1 MGARSG
7 VLLGIGSVV
16 LAVVMGIAL
25 KHITRTRHPD
35 TVVVPGVRGGGFPF
49 AFDRLRARGLR
60 VAIPSTLHFEATS
73 PPMVAKQMPPA
84 GTRVAW
90 GSIVTLRP
98 PSFLG
103 LVGSPVGPEKLPV
116 YRVPEFNGKPLADAV
131 AWTKGKTVYWAS
143 DLPPL
148 PPSNAKHLFDA
159 YVITSQRPAAG
170 SDLKLWTPA
179 RMRGFVGVRLTPL
192 TLEVAVR

>member
-1 MGARSG
+1 MGPRSG

-16 LAVVMGIAL
+16 LAVALGIAL
-25 KHITRTRHPD
+25 KNVTRDGHPD

-49 AFDRLRARGLR
+49 AFDRLRAQGLR
-60 VAIPSTLHFEATS
+60 VAIPSTLRFEAMTS
-73 PPMVAKQMPPA
+73 PMVAKQMPPA

-90 GSIVTLRP
+90 GSTVTLRP
-98 PSFLG
+98 PSFPG
-103 LVGSPVGPEKLPV
+103 PIGSPSGPDKLPI

-131 AWTKGKTVYWAS
+131 AWTNGKTVYWAS

-148 PPSNAKHLFDA
+148 PPSSAKHLFDA

-170 SDLKLWTPA
+170 SDLKLWAPA
-179 RMRGFVGVRLTPL
+179 AMRGFVGVRLTPL

>member
-1 MGARSG
+1 MGTRSG
-7 VLLGIGSVV
+7 ALLGIGSVV
-16 LAVVMGIAL
+16 LAVVLGIAFE
-25 KHITRTRHPD
+25 HATRMQHPE
-35 TVVVPGVRGGGFPF
+35 TVVVPGVRNGNVPF
-49 AFDRLRARGLR
+49 AFDRLRESGLR
-60 VAIPSTLHFEATS
+60 VAIPSTIPFRETS
-73 PPMVAKQMPPA
+73 WPRVTGQTPSA

-90 GSIVTLRP
+90 GSVVTLRVTGG
-98 PSFLG
+98 FI
-103 LVGSPVGPEKLPV
+103 GSPAGPRKLPV

-148 PPSNAKHLFDA
+148 PSSNAKHLFDA